1 MRRKE
6 NNSEH
11 KKDKKRRKTS
21 KNKTPQDARQM
32 GTNVHL
38 SEKNQPNKTH
48 DGCTS
53 KRRKQVIVMSKY
65 CETLRTLPFDTRT

>member
-11 KKDKKRRKTS
+11 KKDKNDEKHRKTS
-21 KNKTPQDARQM
+21 KNKTLQDARQM

-38 SEKNQPNKTH
+38 SEKSLPKKANRTKIKMDVQVNGENK
-48 DGCTS
+48 
-53 KRRKQVIVMSKY
+53 
-65 CETLRTLPFDTRT
+65 